1 MIKKVIQFGGAV
13 ALAIAAFTAQPAW
26 SMDQVSLRLNWYLG
40 GLHTPFYLGKDRGYY
55 KDEGIDLTINE
66 GRGSANTVQVTAAGS
81 DTFGLADSASLMLLA
96 AKGAEV
102 KAVMSLLNTSG
113 FGVISLA
120 ETGIKT
126 AKDLEGK
133 RLAITAGDALTQLFP
148 AVIKYNKL
156 DKSKITLVQVDP
168 AGKVVSLLEKR
179 VDALLGGLD
188 DQYFLVKAKGFHPA
202 GLPFSENGANTIGM
216 VILTQDATIKN
227 KADMVRRFVKATVKS
242 WEAAKADPDAAVAAA
257 AKIKPDLNLAS
268 QKEQLQKDLTFLESP
283 ATKGH
288 PVGWGAASDWEHT
301 KEILTEYRDLKTDK
315 PASFFYTN
323 DFIPKK

>member
-1 MIKKVIQFGGAV
+1 MKRTMRLCG
-13 ALAIAAFTAQPAW
+13 ALAFALAAFAAQPAW

-40 GLHTPFYLGKDRGYY
+40 GLHTPFYLGKERGYY

-81 DTFGLADSASLMLLA
+81 DTFGLADSSSLMLLA
-96 AKGAEV
+96 AKGAPV

-113 FGVISLA
+113 FGVISL
-120 ETGIKT
+120 EENGIKT

-148 AVIKYNKL
+148 AVAKYNKL
-156 DKSKITLVQVDP
+156 DMSKIKLVQVDP
-168 AGKVVSLLEKR
+168 AGKVVSLLEHR

-202 GLPFSENGANTIGM
+202 ALAFSQNGANTIGM
-216 VILTQDATIKN
+216 VILTQDSTIKD
-227 KADMVRRFVKATVKS
+227 KADMVHRFVKATIRS
-242 WEAAKADPDAAVAAA
+242 WDAAKKDPDAAVAAA
-257 AKIKPDLNLAS
+257 LKVKPDLNRES
-268 QKEQLQKDLTFLESP
+268 TKEQLLKDLSFLESD

-288 PVGWGAASDWEHT
+288 PIGWGAPADWETT
-301 KEILTEYRDLKTDK
+301 KKLLMEYRDLKTDK
-315 PASFFYTN
+315 PASFFFTD
-323 DFIPKK
+323 DFIPNK

>member
-1 MIKKVIQFGGAV
+1 MMKKVIQFGTAV
-13 ALAIAAFTAQPAW
+13 ALAVAAFAVQPAW
-26 SMDQVSLRLNWYLG
+26 SMDQVSIRLNWYLG
-40 GLHTPFYLGKDRGYY
+40 GLHTPFYLGKERGYY
-55 KDEGIDLTINE
+55 KDEGIDFTINE

-102 KAVMSLLNTSG
+102 KAVMSLINTSI
-113 FGVISLA
+113 FGVISL
-120 ETGIKT
+120 EENGIKT

-148 AVIKYNKL
+148 AIIKYNNL

-188 DQYFLVKAKGFHPA
+188 DQFFLIKAKGFKPT
-202 GLPFSENGANTIGM
+202 GLSFAENGANTIGM
-216 VILTQDATIKN
+216 VILTQDATIRDKP
-227 KADMVRRFVKATVKS
+227 DMVRRFVKATVRS

-257 AKIKPDLNLAS
+257 AKTKPDLNLAS
-268 QKEQLQKDLTFLESP
+268 QKEQLEKDLTFVESQ
-283 ATKGH
+283 ATKGKTI
-288 PVGWGAASDWEHT
+288 GWGAPSDWEKT
-301 KEILTEYRDLKTDK
+301 MAILTEYRDLKTDK
-315 PASFFYTN
+315 PATAFYTN

>member
-1 MIKKVIQFGGAV
+1 MIKKAIQFGAAV
-13 ALAIAAFTAQPAW
+13 ALAVATFATQPAW
-26 SMDQVSLRLNWYLG
+26 SMDEVSLRLNWYVG

-102 KAVMSLLNTSG
+102 KAVMSLINTSI
-113 FGVISLA
+113 FGVISL
-120 ETGIKT
+120 EENGIKT

-148 AVIKYNKL
+148 AIIKFNKL

-188 DQYFLVKAKGFHPA
+188 DQFFLIKAKGFKPA
-202 GLPFSENGANTIGM
+202 GLAFSENGANTIGM
-216 VILTQDATIKN
+216 VILTQDVNIQTKP
-227 KADMVRRFVKATVKS
+227 DMVRRFVRATVKS
-242 WEAAKADPDAAVAAA
+242 WDAAKADPDAAVAAA
-257 AKIKPDLNLAS
+257 AKVKPDLNLAS
-268 QKEQLQKDLTFLESP
+268 QKEQLLKDLTFVESP

-288 PVGWGAASDWEHT
+288 PIGWGAPSDWETT

>member
-1 MIKKVIQFGGAV
+1 MKRTVRLVGALAV
-13 ALAIAAFTAQPAW
+13 AAFAALVAQPAW

-81 DTFGLADSASLMLLA
+81 DTFGLADSSSLMLLA
-96 AKGAEV
+96 AKGAPV

-113 FGVISLA
+113 FGVISL
-120 ETGIKT
+120 EENGIKA

-148 AVIKYNKL
+148 AVVKYNKL
-156 DKSKITLVQVDP
+156 DMSKIKLVQVDP
-168 AGKVVSLLEKR
+168 AGKVVSLLEHR

-188 DQYFLVKAKGFHPA
+188 DQYFLVKAKGFHPSA
-202 GLPFSENGANTIGM
+202 LAFSQNGANTIGM
-216 VILTQDATIKN
+216 VILAQDSTIKD
-227 KADMVRRFVKATVKS
+227 KADMVRRFVKATIRS
-242 WEAAKADPDAAVAAA
+242 WEAAKKDPDAAVAAA
-257 AKIKPDLNLAS
+257 LKVKPDLNRES
-268 QKEQLQKDLTFLESP
+268 TKEQLLKDISFLESD

-288 PVGWGAASDWEHT
+288 PVGWGAPTDWETT
-301 KEILTEYRDLKTDK
+301 KKLLAEYRDLKTDK
-315 PASFFYTN
+315 PASFFYTDEFVPN
-323 DFIPKK
+323 K